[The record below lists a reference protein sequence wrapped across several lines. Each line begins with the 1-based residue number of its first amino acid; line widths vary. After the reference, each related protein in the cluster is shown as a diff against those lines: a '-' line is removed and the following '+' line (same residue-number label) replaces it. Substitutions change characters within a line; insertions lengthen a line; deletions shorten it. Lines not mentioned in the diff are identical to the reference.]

1 MRRKYTKA
9 NIIIDILRSL
19 IPGLVIFCEEMFFK
33 YATLREPHDINILYI
48 FLFSMS
54 LGMMI
59 SALLSILPS
68 MASRIV
74 TLVLAVLSAVP
85 YLVEYFIYRQFKV
98 CYDIN
103 TITNGSE
110 GAMNGFSDHI
120 TEMVFSPS
128 GLAVIGVYFIPAILA
143 AVMLALGK
151 RTVREQS
158 ALAAGVM
165 VVIALICYL
174 VPIRMIKENRIYKA
188 PYDREYSYEK
198 AVADFGLATGLRLDI
213 MRIVYPDS
221 GVVFSSVGEIDMPEH
236 TAATL
241 PSDEPDETIEPE
253 ITEPV
258 ETEPDATPTPTFT
271 PTPTPTPTPLPQ
283 PQVMDFDFEAM
294 AEDSSGKVSELNEY
308 VASLTPTTTNDFTGL
323 FEGKN
328 LIMITAEA
336 FTAEAI
342 DPELTPTLY
351 RMATQGINFT
361 DYYVPA
367 SAGTTGGEFS
377 HITGFLPVDGGS
389 SMSHYT
395 SDNVYL
401 TMGSQLDRLGY
412 YGIMY
417 HNNDYQ
423 FYSRHITH
431 NRLGYSEGFVGYG
444 NGLEDYITNEWPE
457 SDLEMIDAT
466 VPTFI
471 DQEPFNVYYMSVS
484 GHSGYSRGSN
494 AQARKHW
501 DQVENLECSDRIK
514 AYIAANLEFEDAMTS
529 LIGYLED
536 AGIADDTVI
545 VITADHFPYGLDND
559 APLGRLPYLS
569 ELYGVDNVSDYFTR
583 DHNRLIIWS
592 GCLESMDP
600 IIVDTP
606 VTSIDILPTLS
617 NLFGLEWDSRL
628 LPGRDVFSEAMP
640 LAFNLNYDW
649 KTDLGTYYA
658 SRGTFVPADE
668 SIEVSDEYIEQVRA
682 IVSNKISFMRGV
694 MNADYYGYLFDALTE
709 EPED

>member
-1 MRRKYTKA
+1 MRKEYIGR
-9 NIIIDILRSL
+9 NIILDIIRLL
-19 IPGLVIFCEEMFFK
+19 IPGLVIFAEELLFK
-33 YATLREPHDINILYI
+33 YATVREPHDINLLYI
-48 FLFSMS
+48 FLFSMA
-54 LGMMI
+54 LGFMI
-59 SALLSILPS
+59 SAALSFLPS
-68 MASRIV
+68 LPSRICA
-74 TLVLAVLSAVP
+74 LLLAVLSAVP

-103 TITNGSE
+103 TITNGSG
-110 GAMNGFSDHI
+110 GALNGFSDHI
-120 TEMVFSPS
+120 AEMVFSSS
-128 GLAVIGVYFIPAILA
+128 GLIMIALYLLPTVITSIMLA
-143 AVMLALGK
+143 KGWRIVPESSAVMAVA
-151 RTVREQS
+151 TVI
-158 ALAAGVM
+158 A
-165 VVIALICYL
+165 ALICL
-174 VPIRMIKENRIYKA
+174 VLPIRLIKENRIYKD
-188 PYDREYSYEK
+188 PYDKEYSFEK
-198 AVADFGLATGLRLDI
+198 AVADFGLATGIRLDLDR
-213 MRIVYPDS
+213 MADPDS
-221 GVVFSSVGEIDMPEH
+221 AVEFADVGDLTEY

-241 PSDEPDETIEPE
+241 PSSGEEVEVTEPIEPE
-253 ITEPV
+253 
-258 ETEPDATPTPTFT
+258 ETLPDATPTATSTPTPS
-271 PTPTPTPTPLPQ
+271 PTPTPEPE
-283 PQVMDFDFEAM
+283 PQVLDIDFEAL
-294 AEDSSGKVSELNEY
+294 AEDSSGTTRELNEY
-308 VASLTPTTTNDFTGL
+308 VASLTPTMTNDFTGL

-336 FTAEAI
+336 FTAEVI

-351 RMATQGINFT
+351 RLANSGINFT

-444 NGLEDYITNEWPE
+444 NGLEDYITSEWPE
-457 SDLEMIDAT
+457 SDLEMMEAT
-466 VPTFI
+466 VPTYI
-471 DQEPFNVYYMSVS
+471 DQEHFNVYYMSVS

-501 DQVENLECSDRIK
+501 DQVQDLDCSDRVR
-514 AYIAANLEFEDAMTS
+514 AYYAANLEFEDAMTYLVNS
-529 LIGYLED
+529 LEE

-559 APLGRLPYLS
+559 APLGSLPYLA
-569 ELYGVDNVSDYFTR
+569 ELYGVDKVSDYFTR

-606 VTSIDILPTLS
+606 CTSIDILPTLS

-628 LPGRDVFSEAMP
+628 LPGRDVFSNALP
-640 LAFNLNYDW
+640 LAFNTNYDW

-658 SRGTFVPADE
+658 GRGVFEPADP
-668 SIEVSDEYIEQVRA
+668 SIEVSDEYIETIRTIVR
-682 IVSNKISFMRGV
+682 NKISFMRGV
-694 MNADYYGYLFDALTE
+694 LNSDYYGYLFDDWIE
-709 EPED
+709 EEE